1 MRQKWQIGIKFKR
14 HVKIRS
20 FSNAKQFT
28 FAPHR
33 VRKKI
38 SAQNQITRPIETKLE
53 EFEECPKRLL

>member
-1 MRQKWQIGIKFKR
+1 MSKLDL
-14 HVKIRS
+14 

-53 EFEECPKRLL
+53 ELLLALYYLNHPYNLQF